1 MDTAS
6 YAKWDEYTQ
15 ARDDMLVQTS
25 SEWAPWH
32 TVRSDDKFAARLN
45 VISDILARVPYIAK
59 EHHGIQLPDRVV
71 TADRAPEIVEKLL
84 VEDRF
89 GTSAVEKD

>member
-1 MDTAS
+1 
-6 YAKWDEYTQ
+6 
-15 ARDDMLVQTS
+15 MLVQTS

-45 VISDILARVPYIAK
+45 VIADILARVPYVAK
-59 EHHGIQLPDRVV
+59 EHAGIQLPDRVV
-71 TADRAPEIVEKLL
+71 TPDRAPEIVEKLL

-89 GTSAVEKD
+89 SKSAVERD